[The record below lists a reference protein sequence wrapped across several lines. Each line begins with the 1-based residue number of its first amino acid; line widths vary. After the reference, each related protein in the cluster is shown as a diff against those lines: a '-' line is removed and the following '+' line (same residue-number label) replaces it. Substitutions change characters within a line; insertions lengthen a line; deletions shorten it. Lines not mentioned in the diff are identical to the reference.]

1 MISLPTKD
9 LIVSHAMTYALSTKY
24 FVLIRAR
31 AQIKPEP
38 TNLNGVFAYEL
49 QTVNAPKDAG

>member
-1 MISLPTKD
+1 MAEVI
-9 LIVSHAMTYALSTKY
+9 KY
-24 FVLIRAR
+24 IVLIRAR

-38 TNLNGVFAYEL
+38 SNLNGVFAYEL